1 LGKVKVR
8 FFGGLIEATGGKKEL
23 EASASDI
30 YELLDEFVRS
40 FGESFKERVL
50 NNNSELRPFVNV
62 YVNNKDIRFLDSL
75 KTQLKEGDSII
86 IMPAV
91 GGG

>member
-1 LGKVKVR
+1 MSKVKAR
-8 FFGGLIEATGGKKEL
+8 FFGGLIEATGGKKEI
-23 EASASDI
+23 EASASNI

-40 FGESFKERVL
+40 FGESFKEIAL
-50 NNNSELRPFVNV
+50 NNNGELRPFVNL

-75 KTQLKEGDSII
+75 KTRLKEGDSII
-86 IMPAV
+86 VMPAV